1 VSDAGAIIAHRRL
14 AVLALP
20 EPVALRYCTTMIR
33 LHHALA
39 VAALVTI
46 ACSTAPADNGL
57 RDSFASQLAA
67 NTFIS
72 GFQRS
77 GDDMTFRAPR
87 PDGTPSTWRVHIDKT
102 AIETQPKEKQPYK
115 GTVQSSWYVNGEKV
129 NITGADSN
137 LPLEL
142 TSNGLSQ
149 ECWAFWETDQ
159 QRWSWE

>member
-1 VSDAGAIIAHRRL
+1 MNRLQHLLAGA
-14 AVLALP
+14 
-20 EPVALRYCTTMIR
+20 
-33 LHHALA
+33 ALA
-39 VAALVTI
+39 TM
-46 ACSTAPADNGL
+46 ACSSAPADNGL
-57 RDSFASQLAA
+57 RDSFANQLSA

-72 GFQRS
+72 EFKRS

-87 PDGTPSTWRVHIDKT
+87 PDGTPSTWRVHIDGT
-102 AIETQPKEKQPYK
+102 AIEPQSNEKQPYK

-129 NITGADSN
+129 VITGAESN

-142 TSNGLSQ
+142 TANGLSQ

>member
-1 VSDAGAIIAHRRL
+1 MLPLHRATIGAAF
-14 AVLALP
+14 
-20 EPVALRYCTTMIR
+20 
-33 LHHALA
+33 
-39 VAALVTI
+39 VTI

-57 RDSFASQLAA
+57 RDSFAGQLAG

-72 GFQRS
+72 EFRRS

-102 AIETQPKEKQPYK
+102 SIETRPKEAQPYK

-129 NITGADSN
+129 DITGAESN

-149 ECWAFWETDQ
+149 ECWAFWEPDR